1 MPTINRPVFIIGC
14 PRSGTGLLHNLMR
27 LHPDFA
33 WITPLTNWICGK
45 SWFRSVPPHLAHVA
59 DEVLHHL
66 PPFVRPRFLRGPYD
80 GSVQA
85 AGVLPTHEGHSIWNR
100 FCPRRPHHACRSDAV
115 SPPARSV
122 LRDVV
127 RWHLRYHRRP
137 RFVTKTPRNA
147 LRMPFFQAIF
157 PDVQFIHLVRD
168 GRAVAASI
176 LKMRRKM
183 YGTVHH
189 WWGARP
195 PGWQDVQADPPIIQA
210 AWMWSSF
217 LETIDQ
223 DAARLPHDSVYTLRY
238 EQLTRRPRET
248 MRALFQAVGVAP
260 ERFLHSEYDAVVS
273 KIRPPHEG
281 WREQLTDTQKSLLST
296 IRPKLRAYGY
306 LE

>member
-1 MPTINRPVFIIGC
+1 
-14 PRSGTGLLHNLMR
+14 
-27 LHPDFA
+27 
-33 WITPLTNWICGK
+33 
-45 SWFRSVPPHLAHVA
+45 
-59 DEVLHHL
+59 
-66 PPFVRPRFLRGPYD
+66 
-80 GSVQA
+80 
-85 AGVLPTHEGHSIWNR
+85 
-100 FCPRRPHHACRSDAV
+100 
-115 SPPARSV
+115 
-122 LRDVV
+122 
-127 RWHLRYHRRP
+127 
-137 RFVTKTPRNA
+137 VTKTPRNA

-217 LETIDQ
+217 LETIDR
-223 DAARLPHDSVYTLRY
+223 DAARLPHGSVYTLRY
-238 EQLTRRPRET
+238 EQLTRTPRET
-248 MRALFQAVGVAP
+248 LRELFQAVGVAP
-260 ERFLHSEYDAVVS
+260 ERWVQTGYDAVLS
-273 KIRPPHEG
+273 TIHPPHEG
-281 WREQLTDTQKSLLST
+281 WREQLTETQKSLLST